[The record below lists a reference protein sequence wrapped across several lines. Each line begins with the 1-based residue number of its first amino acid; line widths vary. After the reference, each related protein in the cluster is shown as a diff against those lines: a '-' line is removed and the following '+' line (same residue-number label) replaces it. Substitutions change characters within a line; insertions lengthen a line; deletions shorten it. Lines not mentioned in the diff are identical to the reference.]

1 MNVQPYVFFDG
12 KCEEALEFYKGA
24 IGAKVDMM
32 MRFSESPEKPQR
44 RGRQAVQ
51 CRGQG
56 WPGPDAARQDLLR
69 LALRHGD
76 RQVRRAVAGD
86 RGEVLGLNCRER

>member
-32 MRFSESPEKPQR
+32 MRFS
-44 RGRQAVQ
+44 
-51 CRGQG
+51 
-56 WPGPDAARQDLLR
+56 
-69 LALRHGD
+69 
-76 RQVRRAVAGD
+76 
-86 RGEVLGLNCRER
+86 

>member
-32 MRFSESPEKPQR
+32 MRFSESPDKSPSP
-44 RGRQAVQ
+44 A
-51 CRGQG
+51 
-56 WPGPDAARQDLLR
+56 
-69 LALRHGD
+69 
-76 RQVRRAVAGD
+76 
-86 RGEVLGLNCRER
+86 